1 MVLQKSIQLSNWMKS
16 GEEKKASPQGD
27 GYWKKKEFLCR
38 SGGTVNSRRV
48 GMWMEGKKCFSAELM
63 EQPMC
68 RDVDGSS
75 PSHAEE
81 TEAHLSPPPCSE
93 GIPWR

>member
-48 GMWMEGKKCFSAELM
+48 EMW
-63 EQPMC
+63 
-68 RDVDGSS
+68 R
-75 PSHAEE
+75 EE
-81 TEAHLSPPPCSE
+81 KSVSLQN
-93 GIPWR
+93 